1 MPVSFASLPTSDTV
15 SNWVQD
21 LIVKSGLL
29 RSQPSFLEAA
39 KIAWETIVVPAL
51 EAGELSIVRVG
62 EEKWILNHSSKMSR
76 DHRICMSPRTVRHGW
91 GVSKSNLDLP
101 PAYAEE
107 QESRSQIQWT
117 VNRRMLDLIKVAAQ
131 QPEFKKVHG
140 TFPALAVAED
150 FCRQADAGGQDWF
163 HICPFFDEV
172 GREYGEGLLT
182 YTGSQLVRYLIEPL
196 IKLPYD
202 AELTARCS
210 DLIFP
215 ISGISLLNWR
225 EVLAKANDFILG
237 CEDPWMALRHAIFFE
252 ECVLQGQ
259 SSCMVS
265 FDFRTMGAMT
275 TGVAARDRNML
286 TDCNLLL
293 EDGRDCRN
301 TVRSLVSVPSVLK
314 SHSVQCLAKETAK
327 PFITQTIYGQG
338 PRGATAGL
346 IWKDDKKAPDAWLDS
361 LGFVNLPLMEK
372 IQKTQP
378 NLLNK
383 DWMPVIQDLGWNAG
397 YQGLYNLSSEY
408 YNAFWKAYKDLQIFV
423 KKVEKAADA
432 FQVRTGQK
440 PEMTNYLGWT
450 YHHHKWVMQKGGTT
464 TRLRYKGV
472 GAPEFP
478 HGFDVSMGEMED
490 VASAYSF
497 SVRTAHQADAMMR
510 CDISRRIKIQQ
521 TKQFGEY
528 VGHAAIHDAFL
539 VPMAFAFEFKNR
551 VARPAMH
558 NFVEKF
564 PSMMD
569 KFLTDNGQ
577 EPMRQLSK
585 AEDDTLHI
593 AISMHDAWMNV

>member
-29 RSQPSFLEAA
+29 RSQPSFLGAA
-39 KIAWETIVVPAL
+39 KTAWETIVVPAL
-51 EAGELSIVRVG
+51 NAGELSIVQVG

-76 DHRICMSPRTVRHGW
+76 DHRICMQPRTVRHGW

-107 QESRSQIQWT
+107 QESRSQIKWT
-117 VNRRMLDLIKVAAQ
+117 VNRRMLDLIKIAAE
-131 QPEFKKVHG
+131 QPGFKDVHG
-140 TFPALAVAED
+140 TFPALAVAEN
-150 FCRQADAGGQDWF
+150 FCRQADAGGQSWF

-182 YTGSQLVRYLIEPL
+182 YTGSQLVRYLIEPV

-202 AELTARCS
+202 EDLTLRCAEL
-210 DLIFP
+210 IYP

-225 EVLAKANDFILG
+225 KVLANANDFILG
-237 CEDPWMALRHAIFFE
+237 SEDPWMALRHAIFLE
-252 ECVLQGQ
+252 ECVLHGW
-259 SSCMVS
+259 SSCMIE
-265 FDFRTMGAMT
+265 FDFMAMGCLTSAI
-275 TGVAARDRNML
+275 ASRDRNLL

-301 TVRSLVSVPSVLK
+301 TVRSLVTVPEALQGFK
-314 SHSVQCLAKETAK
+314 TQCLARETAK
-327 PFITQTIYGQG
+327 PFVMQTLYGQG
-338 PRGATAGL
+338 PRGATAGM
-346 IWKDDKKAPDAWLDS
+346 IWKDSKKAPDAWLDS
-361 LGFVNLPLMEK
+361 LGFVNLPFMEK
-372 IQKTQP
+372 IEKTQP
-378 NLLNK
+378 NLLNPV
-383 DWMPVIQDLGWNAG
+383 WMPVIQSLGWNAG

-408 YNAFWKAYKDLQIFV
+408 YNSFWKAYKDLQIFC
-423 KKVEKAADA
+423 KKMEKAAEA
-432 FQVRTGQK
+432 YQLRTGQK
-440 PEMTNYLGWT
+440 PAITNHLGWT
-450 YHHHKWVMQKGGTT
+450 YHHHKWVMQKGGAT

-490 VASAYSF
+490 VASPYSF
-497 SVRTAHQADAMMR
+497 NVRSQHKADAAMR
-510 CDISRRIKIQQ
+510 CDMSRRIEIQQ
-521 TKQFGEY
+521 IKQFGLY

-539 VPMAFAFEFKNR
+539 VPMAFAFGFKNR

-558 NFVEKF
+558 SFVEKY
-564 PSMMD
+564 PRYMD

-577 EPMRQLSK
+577 EPMRKLSK
-585 AEDDTLHI
+585 AEDNTLHI
-593 AISMHDAWMNV
+593 AIAMHESWIHT